1 MPLGNLFGMLWFFM
15 LFLAAITSSISM
27 YQPTMA
33 FIEEALG
40 VPRKTAL
47 GITATLGVIG
57 SGWCVYYSGG
67 MTALGTI
74 DDWVGTFLIVVLA
87 AVQVIAF
94 GWIFGIERGKAEAHE
109 GAAMRIPGFVWFI
122 IKYIAPL
129 YLLITIAR
137 FCWLTLPGWIDGLS
151 ANVVARNS
159 LILVG
164 LVIAVLAAMTAIGT
178 KRWRA
183 MGLDVDG
190 ERGPEDAQKG

>member
-1 MPLGNLFGMLWFFM
+1 
-15 LFLAAITSSISM
+15 M

-40 VPRKTAL
+40 VPRKAALTITAL
-47 GITATLGVIG
+47 LGVIG
-57 SGWCVYYSGG
+57 SGWCVYFSGG

-109 GAAMRIPGFVWFI
+109 GAALRIPGFVWFI
-122 IKYIAPL
+122 IKYVAPL
-129 YLLITIAR
+129 YLLITIGR
-137 FCWLTLPGWIDGLS
+137 FCWLTLPGWIKGLS
-151 ANVVARNS
+151 KDAVAFNSILLVV
-159 LILVG
+159 G
-164 LVIAVLAAMTAIGT
+164 VIAVLVAMTAIGT
-178 KRWRA
+178 ARWRA